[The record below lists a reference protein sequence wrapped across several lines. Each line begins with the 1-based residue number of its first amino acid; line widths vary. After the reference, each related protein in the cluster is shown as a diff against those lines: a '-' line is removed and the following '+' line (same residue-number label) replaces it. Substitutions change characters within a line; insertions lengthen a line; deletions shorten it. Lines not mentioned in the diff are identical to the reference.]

1 MKHEYKGHN
10 KSSLTYAKEIIFP
23 KNDES
28 STRMLPKFKKEN
40 EAELHLANEQLSRE
54 RDIEIKKMIV
64 KISEDQTSWKKVF
77 EIKSAGNEEA
87 IKIKYLDELEE
98 SKRLEQDLREH

>member
-10 KSSLTYAKEIIFP
+10 KASLTDAKEIIFP

-28 STRMLPKFKKEN
+28 RTRMLSKFKKEN

-98 SKRLEQDLREH
+98 SKRLEQDLRVH